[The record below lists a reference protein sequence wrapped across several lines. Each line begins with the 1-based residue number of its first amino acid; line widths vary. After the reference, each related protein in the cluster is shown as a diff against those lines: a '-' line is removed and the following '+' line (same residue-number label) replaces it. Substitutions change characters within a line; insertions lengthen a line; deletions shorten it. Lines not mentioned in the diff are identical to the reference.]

1 MIPDALARRTGSGQ
15 TDFRRLENGVSTQIV
30 AGTPQQVRERI
41 RSGQWRGVT
50 SGVAPG
56 YVQANLAILP
66 QELAFDFLLFC
77 QRNPK
82 PCPLLEVVEAGQS
95 SPNLT
100 APGADIRTD
109 LPGYRVYR
117 NGELTEEVE
126 SLEALWRDD
135 LVSFLLGCSFSFEA
149 ALTDAGVPLRHQE
162 MDCNVPMYIT
172 NIPTTPAG
180 VFSGPMVVSMRPIP
194 QPQIVRAV
202 QVTSRFPATHGAP
215 VHIGDPA
222 AIGIKDLGRPD
233 FGDPVE
239 VRAGEEP
246 LFWACG
252 VTPQAVAINCKP
264 SLMLTHAPGR
274 MFITDQRDAD
284 YAVL

>member
-1 MIPDALARRTGSGQ
+1 M
-15 TDFRRLENGVSTQIV
+15 STQTLPR
-30 AGTPQQVRERI
+30 TPRDVRELI
-41 RSGQWRGVT
+41 RSGTWRGVT
-50 SGVAPG
+50 SGIAPG

-66 QELAFDFLLFC
+66 RELAFDFLLFC

-82 PCPLLEVVEAGQS
+82 PCPVLEVMEPGRIEPA
-95 SPNLT
+95 LT

-109 LPGYRVYR
+109 IPGYRVYE
-117 NGELTEEVE
+117 NGRLVAEVE
-126 SLEALWRDD
+126 SLLTYWRDD

-149 ALTDAGVPLRHQE
+149 AMIDAGIPLRHQ
-162 MDCNVPMYIT
+162 DNGGNVAMYVT
-172 NIPTTPAG
+172 SMPTTPAG
-180 VFSGPMVVSMRPIP
+180 VFSGPMVVSMRPIKRE
-194 QPQIVRAV
+194 QIVRAV

-222 AIGIKDLGRPD
+222 GIGISDLDNPD

-246 LFWACG
+246 VFWACG
-252 VTPQAVAINCKP
+252 VTPQAVALNCKP
-264 SLMLTHAPGR
+264 SLMITHSPGR

>member
-1 MIPDALARRTGSGQ
+1 MATLVLPKNANEVRQLIRTGKWQ
-15 TDFRRLENGVSTQIV
+15 
-30 AGTPQQVRERI
+30 
-41 RSGQWRGVT
+41 GVT

-82 PCPLLEVVEAGQS
+82 PCPLLEVVEAGRTE
-95 SPNLT
+95 PALT

-109 LPGYRVYR
+109 AAGYRVYE
-117 NGELTEEVE
+117 GGKLVAEVD
-126 SLEALWRDD
+126 SLLPFWRDD
-135 LVSFLLGCSFSFEA
+135 LVSFLLGCSFSFETA
-149 ALTDAGVPLRHQE
+149 MVEAGIPLRHQE
-162 MDCNVPMYIT
+162 RGCNVSMYVT
-172 NIPTTPAG
+172 NVPTVPAG
-180 VFSGPMVVSMRPIP
+180 VFSGPMVVSMRPVKRG
-194 QPQIVRAV
+194 QIARAV

-222 AIGIKDLGRPD
+222 AIGIRDLSRPD

-239 VRAGEEP
+239 VLPGEEP
-246 LFWACG
+246 VFWACG
-252 VTPQAVAINCKP
+252 VTPQAVALSCKP
-264 SLMLTHAPGR
+264 SLMITHAPGR

-284 YAVL
+284 YAVI